1 MTDIPVHYQHV
12 VVSGTPWERGTS
24 HGTQARSKIQTNVNR
39 YKTSSFLPPRE
50 DCVRYINESYLPA
63 IQALFPDGLEEM
75 KGIASGA
82 LVELQ
87 DVLLLNARYDLA
99 RLTGHKVGECTSVSY
114 LGPDGS
120 AIVAQN
126 WDMSAWLHDL
136 DTIIILESHMNP
148 TDEPDSATSSG
159 PRRIIALTEAGQL
172 ARSGMNS
179 RGLGLCANSLWTSE
193 DGIPFRPCL
202 PHSLARSMYLHC
214 PNFAAGLKAISTFP
228 RHVSGNLM
236 VASLDL
242 AMDIELTPSRKYT
255 LHPEAVDIGH
265 GPDNF
270 NLLITHANHYNHPA
284 LTHADISRPIDTYP
298 GGSSLFRDKRL
309 ARLLKTYLRYSM
321 KDLVLSRIEEQKL
334 QVSTTKRL
342 SPPATPPVKEHNA
355 GRIEVGDRLNLAPE
369 VQPDI
374 NLKNLSSSQQISQH
388 VLTVKDLK
396 TAFSDHASYPRS
408 LCEHAEKGAERY
420 GAASSGDQTMTV
432 ACVIYDLRE
441 GEMHVSTGN
450 PCQGEHAWRK
460 FAIKMEVATK
470 SNI

>member
-39 YKTSSFLPPRE
+39 YKTSSSLPSRE

-99 RLTGHKVGECTSVSY
+99 RLTGHKVGES
-114 LGPDGS
+114 
-120 AIVAQN
+120 QN
-126 WDMSAWLHDL
+126 WDMSTWLHDL
-136 DTIIILESHMNP
+136 DTIIVLESHMNP

-172 ARSGMNS
+172 ARS
-179 RGLGLCANSLWTSE
+179 
-193 DGIPFRPCL
+193 
-202 PHSLARSMYLHC
+202 
-214 PNFAAGLKAISTFP
+214 AGLKAISTFP

-265 GPDNF
+265 GPDNY

-284 LTHADISRPIDTYP
+284 MIHADISGPIDTYP

-321 KDLVLSRIEEQKL
+321 KDLALSRTEEQKL
-334 QVSTTKRL
+334 QVSTTKSL
-342 SPPATPPVKEHNA
+342 SPPATPPVEQHNA
-355 GRIEVGDRLNLAPE
+355 RRIEVVDRLNLAPE
-369 VQPDI
+369 DQPGI

-388 VLTVKDLK
+388 VLTVKDFK

-408 LCEHAEKGAERY
+408 LCEHAEKGVERY

-450 PCQGEHAWRK
+450 PCQGKHAWRK
-460 FAIKMEVATK
+460 FAIKMEVAAK
-470 SNI
+470 SNT